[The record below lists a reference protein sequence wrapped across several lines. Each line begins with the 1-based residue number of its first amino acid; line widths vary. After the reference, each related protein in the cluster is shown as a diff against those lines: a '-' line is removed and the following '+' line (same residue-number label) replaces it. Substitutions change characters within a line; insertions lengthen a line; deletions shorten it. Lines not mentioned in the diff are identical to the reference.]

1 MKDHDNLSKIKKGD
15 KTFTTNMTKGYYSKK
30 CYGYIKLQTI
40 VKKQKRFIKTTNS
53 PGFLTFSRG
62 IDMKHYIKMGLK
74 YLCYDTVIK
83 STNKVTE
90 FYRLKTRGLA
100 NHSTKWSRKKQ
111 KFQITVQRNKGIKGI
126 TNMTTE
132 IIIQSRV

>member
-1 MKDHDNLSKIKKGD
+1 
-15 KTFTTNMTKGYYSKK
+15 
-30 CYGYIKLQTI
+30 
-40 VKKQKRFIKTTNS
+40 
-53 PGFLTFSRG
+53 
-62 IDMKHYIKMGLK
+62 MKHYIKMGLK

-90 FYRLKTRGLA
+90 FYRFNTRGLA